1 MAKEIITMWAVLLR
15 MADIMARTRT
25 QKHTWT
31 DMKARIDV
39 NASIIL
45 LTLVPRLKFVY
56 ALAAEKAWISE
67 SVALLGVSVRR
78 KYELFVPERVAAQI
92 PQNCL
97 ITSKKRPTTMQLK
110 MMRPRLSGVVK
121 TRTWINVMRQAP
133 KVTPNVVALPE
144 LLNR

>member
-1 MAKEIITMWAVLLR
+1 
-15 MADIMARTRT
+15 
-25 QKHTWT
+25 
-31 DMKARIDV
+31 MKARIDV

-45 LTLVPRLKFVY
+45 LTWVPRLKFVY
-56 ALAAEKAWISE
+56 ALAAEKARISE
-67 SVALLGVSVRR
+67 SVALSGVSVRR
-78 KYELFVPERVAAQI
+78 KYELFVPERVVAQI

-97 ITSKKRPTTMQLK
+97 ITSRKRPTTMQLK